1 MRILLVCENY
11 IPHIG
16 GAELL
21 FKSLAKGFVE
31 RGHKV
36 AVLTHQLKNTR
47 KREMIDGAKVFRVPS
62 FHSRYIF
69 TFSSIFKAISLARRS
84 DVIHT
89 TTFNGAFPA
98 WLAGRLTGKPVSI
111 TVHEIWVGKWRQ
123 ITNFGWLNCI
133 IHDFLERMVYLL
145 SFDKYI
151 CVSEATKKDLIR
163 RGINESKVK
172 TIYNGLDYDFWDEK
186 KVSKKEA
193 EELRKE
199 LGLGNKL
206 VYFSWGRPGESKG
219 FEYLIKAVSLA
230 KVPNAVFL
238 LMLSSI
244 DKYKKKYNKLI
255 RLRNKLGLKEKIKI
269 INSVPHQQLKVF
281 LKMAD
286 FVIVPSTSEGF
297 GYTTV
302 EAVAMKKPV
311 IISSAGS
318 LPEVVSG
325 RHLIFRNKDVKD
337 LAEKI
342 NNKDW
347 INTPIKKFE
356 WDECVERYFSVW
368 TKTSLS

>member
-11 IPHIG
+11 VPHIG
-16 GAELL
+16 GVELL
-21 FKSLAKGFVE
+21 FKNLANGFIK

-47 KREMIDGAKVFRVPS
+47 KREIMDRVNIFRVPS
-62 FHSRYIF
+62 LHSRYVF
-69 TFSSIFKAISLARRS
+69 TFTSIFKAISLTRKS
-84 DVIHT
+84 DIIHT

-98 WLAGRLTGKPVSI
+98 WLAARIVGKPVSI
-111 TVHEIWVGKWRQ
+111 TVHEVWIGKWKQ
-123 ITNFGWLNCI
+123 ITNFGWFNCF
-133 IHDFLERMVYLL
+133 IHDILERMVYLL
-145 SFDKYI
+145 PFDKYI

-172 TIYNGLDYDFWDEK
+172 TIYNGLDYEFWNEK
-186 KVSKKEA
+186 KVTGHL
-193 EELRKE
+193 ELRKQ
-199 LGLGNKL
+199 LGLQNKL

-230 KVPNAVFL
+230 KVDAVFL

-244 DKYKKKYNKLI
+244 DNYQKKYNKLV
-255 RLRNKLGLKEKIKI
+255 RLINKYNVDVRI
-269 INSVPHQQLKVF
+269 INSVSHEQLRVF

-311 IISSAGS
+311 IVSSAGS

-325 RHLIFRNKDVKD
+325 RHLIFRNKDVRD
-337 LAEKI
+337 LAEKMVKMSKKEYI
-342 NNKDW
+342 D
-347 INTPIKKFE
+347 IPIKKFE
-356 WDECVERYFSVW
+356 WDECVERYLREL
-368 TKTSLS
+368 KYHNL